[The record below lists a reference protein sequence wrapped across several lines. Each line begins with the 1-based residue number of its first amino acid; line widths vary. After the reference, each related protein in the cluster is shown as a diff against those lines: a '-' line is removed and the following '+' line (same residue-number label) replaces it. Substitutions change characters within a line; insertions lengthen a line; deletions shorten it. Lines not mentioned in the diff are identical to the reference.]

1 MPRLL
6 RRHRIA
12 ATLCCALATLVPV
25 PGLAVPLELPVSID
39 YAIVGDALAR
49 QVFQGPDEQAELFRD
64 DLGCNHLTLSE
75 PKVSGTDNGL
85 LRLTTR
91 VRARVGTP
99 VGGRCLLPFAWNG
112 RIETFKEA
120 LVVPGS
126 GRVTFRVTDSNILSA
141 DAEQRKMSGVVW
153 NWIKGHVHPRLGAV
167 TLDLGPAVTDL
178 RALLRD
184 ALPAGPTDPGLVADS
199 LHLQSASAEADALTV
214 TFSLDAPAP
223 PPDWAL
229 AREAALTAKE
239 LAAWDAAWQSWD
251 AFATWLVKDLA
262 TPAEPELRATLAEI
276 LLEARHELR
285 DALAA
290 DVREEDPVRRLFL
303 STWTRLAP
311 LLRSTDLNLPG
322 ARSVELATFISAAN
336 ALQALDA
343 AAPHLGLTL
352 DSNALRRMAR
362 MLVPTVTEEEL
373 AYDARVDPQLRELL
387 GLGPEL
393 ELELETLEDTAA
405 AGPFAWLIAPARAAA
420 VSPSLVKLLTGWI
433 PAPNDLDRY
442 LRTMEQLLDE
452 SIAAERKRGKVPDD
466 YFDLYQDLV
475 RATAWQE
482 SCWRQFVKHNGEI
495 LPIQSSA
502 GSVGLMQINQH
513 VWRNIYDLEALQD
526 NVGYNARAGNEI
538 LAHYLV
544 DYAIKRKEHES
555 RGDVHDLARA
565 TYGVYN
571 GGPRHLTRYRRDD
584 TNAYLRGIDAA
595 FWGKYQ
601 AIRKDGAEAVKACY
615 GG

>member
-1 MPRLL
+1 MLRAI
-6 RRHRIA
+6 RRHRSA
-12 ATLCCALATLVPV
+12 AALCWALAALAPV
-25 PGLAVPLELPVSID
+25 PALAVPIELPVSLD
-39 YAIVGDALAR
+39 YAVVREALTR
-49 QVFQGPDEQAELFRD
+49 QVFHGSEQQAELFRD
-64 DLGCNHLTLSE
+64 NLGCNHLTLSD
-75 PKVSGTDNGL
+75 PQVAGTADGL

-99 VGGRCLLPFAWNG
+99 IAGRCLLPFAWNG
-112 RIETFKEA
+112 SIETFKQA
-120 LVVPGS
+120 QVAPGS
-126 GRVTFRVTDSNILSA
+126 GRVSFRVTDSNILSG
-141 DAEQRKMSGVVW
+141 DAGQRKMSGVVW
-153 NWIKGHVHPRLGAV
+153 NWIKDQVHPRLGAV
-167 TLDLGPAVTDL
+167 TLDFGPAITDL
-178 RALLRD
+178 RALLQD
-184 ALPAGPTDPGLVADS
+184 ALPVDESDPRLIAES
-199 LHLQSASAEADALTV
+199 LNLLSARAEPDALTV
-214 TFSLDAPAP
+214 TFALDAPAP
-223 PPDWAL
+223 PPDWAPTP
-229 AREAALTAKE
+229 EAALTAEE

-251 AFATWLVKDLA
+251 AFATWLVMDLA

-290 DVREEDPVRRLFL
+290 DVRDEDPVRSLFL
-303 STWTRLAP
+303 STWSRLAP
-311 LLRSTDLNLPG
+311 LLRSTELNLPG

-352 DSNALRRMAR
+352 DSNTLRRMAR
-362 MLVPTVTEEEL
+362 MLVPAVTEEEL
-373 AYDARVDPQLRELL
+373 AYDTRVDPQLRQLL
-387 GLGPEL
+387 GLEP
-393 ELELETLEDTAA
+393 ELELETLEESAA
-405 AGPFAWLIAPARAAA
+405 SGPFAWLITPARAAA
-420 VSPSLVKLLTGWI
+420 VSPSLVKLLTNWI
-433 PAPNDLDRY
+433 PAPSDLDRY

-452 SIAAERKRGKVPDD
+452 SIAAERKRGKVADD
-466 YFDLYQDLV
+466 YFDLYEDLV

-482 SCWRQFVKHNGEI
+482 SCWRQFVENNGEI
-495 LPIQSSA
+495 TTIQSSA

-513 VWRNIYDLEALQD
+513 VWRNIYDLEALRD

-544 DYAIKRKEHES
+544 DYAIKRKEHEV
-555 RGDVHDLARA
+555 RGDIHDLARA

-595 FWGKYQ
+595 FWDKYQ
-601 AIRKDGAEAVKACY
+601 AIRVQGADAVKQCY

>member
-1 MPRLL
+1 MLRAI
-6 RRHRIA
+6 RRHRSA
-12 ATLCCALATLVPV
+12 AALCWALAALAPV
-25 PGLAVPLELPVSID
+25 PALAVPIELPVSLD
-39 YAIVGDALAR
+39 YAVVREALTR
-49 QVFQGPDEQAELFRD
+49 QVFHGSEQQAELFRD
-64 DLGCNHLTLSE
+64 NLGCNHLTLSD
-75 PKVSGTDNGL
+75 PQVAGTADGL

-99 VGGRCLLPFAWNG
+99 IAGRCLLPFAWNG
-112 RIETFKEA
+112 SIETFKQA
-120 LVVPGS
+120 QVAPGS
-126 GRVTFRVTDSNILSA
+126 GRVSFRVTDSNILSG
-141 DAEQRKMSGVVW
+141 DAGQRKMSGVVW
-153 NWIKGHVHPRLGAV
+153 NWIKDQVHPRLGAV
-167 TLDLGPAVTDL
+167 TLDFGPAITDL
-178 RALLRD
+178 RALLQD
-184 ALPAGPTDPGLVADS
+184 ALPVDESDPRLIAES
-199 LHLQSASAEADALTV
+199 LNLLSARAEPDALTV
-214 TFSLDAPAP
+214 TFALDAPAP
-223 PPDWAL
+223 PPDWAPTP
-229 AREAALTAKE
+229 EAALTAEE

-251 AFATWLVKDLA
+251 AFATWLVMDLA

-290 DVREEDPVRRLFL
+290 DVRDEDPVRSLFL
-303 STWTRLAP
+303 STWSRLAP
-311 LLRSTDLNLPG
+311 LLRSTELNLPG

-352 DSNALRRMAR
+352 DSNTLRRMAR
-362 MLVPTVTEEEL
+362 MLVPAVTEEEL
-373 AYDARVDPQLRELL
+373 AYDTRVDPQLRQLL
-387 GLGPEL
+387 GLEP
-393 ELELETLEDTAA
+393 ELELETLEESAA
-405 AGPFAWLIAPARAAA
+405 SGPFAWLIAPARAAA
-420 VSPSLVKLLTGWI
+420 VSPSLVKLLTNWI
-433 PAPNDLDRY
+433 PAPSDLDRY

-452 SIAAERKRGKVPDD
+452 SIAAERKRGKVADD
-466 YFDLYQDLV
+466 YFDLYEDLV

-482 SCWRQFVKHNGEI
+482 SCWRQFVENNGEI
-495 LPIQSSA
+495 TTIQSSA

-513 VWRNIYDLEALQD
+513 VWRNIYDLEALRD

-544 DYAIKRKEHES
+544 DYAIKRKEHEV
-555 RGDVHDLARA
+555 RGDIHDLARA

-595 FWGKYQ
+595 FWDKYQ
-601 AIRKDGAEAVKACY
+601 AIRVQGADAVKQCY